1 MLTKLFF
8 RGITLKV
15 RTKKGMVFL
24 AAKQT
29 RLSHNETYSH
39 QAKVNKRMKAR
50 TVEGTGELKTKAGQ
64 NGPGA
69 IIVFSASL

>member
-1 MLTKLFF
+1 
-8 RGITLKV
+8 
-15 RTKKGMVFL
+15 MVFL